1 MTERPAEQAPVQ
13 TRPDAPADQRDDRQ
27 DTARIPLAER
37 LQRRISAAAQERQ
50 ASGQAPRE
58 APRES
63 PRESARESAREPA
76 REPRRVLP
84 PMPPDLRREPSTSS
98 NDSGWDSGNGSGHV
112 AGPEPRAEARAVPVG
127 ERRPAVQPVPVPTD
141 TGQTA
146 AVPVAPARRPAAST
160 RRTPSRAPRRARLRL
175 SRIDPWSVMKV
186 SFLLSIA
193 FGIVTV
199 VAVFMVWSVLGAAGV
214 WTSINNTV
222 SDTVSSGNNVSTFN
236 IEDYLGMS
244 RVLGFTML
252 VSVIDV
258 ILITAIATLG
268 AFLYNMAASLLGG
281 IEVTLAEDS

>member
-1 MTERPAEQAPVQ
+1 MTERSAEQAPVE
-13 TRPDAPADQRDDRQ
+13 TRPQGQESHQ

-37 LQRRISAAAQERQ
+37 LQRRIAAADERRANAQ
-50 ASGQAPRE
+50 
-58 APRES
+58 
-63 PRESARESAREPA
+63 SARQSP
-76 REPRRVLP
+76 RVLP
-84 PMPPDLRREPSTSS
+84 PMPAELTQQRTEERSASRAAAQAPAEAPAQPAPPPVPRSTGADPS
-98 NDSGWDSGNGSGHV
+98 
-112 AGPEPRAEARAVPVG
+112 ARAVQ
-127 ERRPAVQPVPVPTD
+127 AVPD
-141 TGQTA
+141 QTA
-146 AVPVAPARRPAAST
+146 AVPVVPGHAATTS
-160 RRTPSRAPRRARLRL
+160 RRTSAKPSRVPRRARLRL

-199 VAVFMVWSVLGAAGV
+199 VSVFLVWSVLGAAGV
-214 WTSINNTV
+214 WDSINNTV

-281 IEVTLAEDS
+281 IEVTLAEDA

>member
-1 MTERPAEQAPVQ
+1 VKLMTERSAEQAPVQ
-13 TRPDAPADQRDDRQ
+13 TRPDHQDDHQ

-37 LQRRISAAAQERQ
+37 LQRRISAAAEERR
-50 ASGQAPRE
+50 ASSQAPRE
-58 APRES
+58 S
-63 PRESARESAREPA
+63 
-76 REPRRVLP
+76 RRVLP
-84 PMPPDLRREPSTSS
+84 PLPPELQHTEQRPAPAPAPAPAEPQ
-98 NDSGWDSGNGSGHV
+98 
-112 AGPEPRAEARAVPVG
+112 ARAVQAVPDPAAP
-127 ERRPAVQPVPVPTD
+127 ER
-141 TGQTA
+141 TA
-146 AVPVAPARRPAAST
+146 AVPVAPARKPAAT
-160 RRTPSRAPRRARLRL
+160 ARRTPAPSRAPRRARLRL

-199 VAVFMVWSVLGAAGV
+199 VSVFLVWSVLGAAGV
-214 WTSINNTV
+214 WSSINNTV

-281 IEVTLAEDS
+281 IEVTLAEDH

>member
-1 MTERPAEQAPVQ
+1 MTERSAEQAPVQ
-13 TRPDAPADQRDDRQ
+13 TRPQDQESHQ

-37 LQRRISAAAQERQ
+37 LQRRISAQ
-50 ASGQAPRE
+50 ASRKPSSPDG
-58 APRES
+58 S
-63 PRESARESAREPA
+63 PRESN
-76 REPRRVLP
+76 RVLP
-84 PMPPDLRREPSTSS
+84 PMPAELR
-98 NDSGWDSGNGSGHV
+98 
-112 AGPEPRAEARAVPVG
+112 PEPQARSVQAVPDRAAP
-127 ERRPAVQPVPVPTD
+127 EQTAPVPVTEA
-141 TGQTA
+141 TRRRTA
-146 AVPVAPARRPAAST
+146 AGSRPA
-160 RRTPSRAPRRARLRL
+160 RAPRRARLRL

-199 VAVFMVWSVLGAAGV
+199 VSVFMVWSVLGAAGV
-214 WTSINNTV
+214 WSSINNTV